1 MTSRPRPDLVPTS
14 SQGNFAE
21 LWAETGPPH
30 ESTSSPRPPHIGGR
44 GRGRGGNLVPT
55 SSLTFTFKPSTCQKC
70 HTATLHGIADG
81 ITRHLEPRA
90 LTDHGEYRALA
101 AGLRTYNLHP
111 DRTAMPRTISHIAAP
126 DRHPR
131 LAQHA
136 CGQQYGDQALP
147 GPRPRPADHDDPPF

>member
-1 MTSRPRPDLVPTS
+1 MTGVEPWNVPRYGSVRETQKQGIYGGIVYIQDVFQTGADRPGVEVPRFHP
-14 SQGNFAE
+14 Q
-21 LWAETGPPH
+21 
-30 ESTSSPRPPHIGGR
+30 R
-44 GRGRGGNLVPT
+44 
-55 SSLTFTFKPSTCQKC
+55 LTEHFKPATCPKC

-90 LTDHGEYRALA
+90 LTDHGEYHAIA

-111 DRTAMPRTISHIAAP
+111 DRTAMPRTISHIVAP